1 MPQIGQINTLTIVD
15 SSPHGFYLDGG
26 TLGNILLPAR
36 YTPESKKTGDQIKVF
51 IYLDS
56 EDRLVATT
64 ETPFAKVGDFAFLR
78 ASAITQIG
86 AFLDWGL
93 SKDLFVPFREQKQKM
108 KEGYR
113 YLVYVYLDDATKR
126 IAASAKIEKF
136 LDNVSPRFNP
146 GEKVDLTII
155 EATDIGYK
163 AIINN
168 THTGLIYKNQTKRTY
183 EPGELTS
190 GYIIRI
196 REDEKIDLS
205 TEPIGYQAI
214 DGITGQ
220 IVEHLKTNRGFLPL
234 TDQSSPEEIQLILGV
249 SKKAFKK
256 AIGALYKQAI
266 IRLEDD
272 GIQLLKE

>member
-1 MPQIGQINTLTIVD
+1 MPQIGQINTLTIKD

-64 ETPFAKVGDFAFLR
+64 ETPFAKVGEFALLR

-108 KEGYR
+108 KEGQR

-136 LDNVSPRFNP
+136 LDNVSPHFKP
-146 GEKVDLTII
+146 GEKVDLTFI

-168 THTGLIYKNQTKRTY
+168 THTGLIYKNQASRIY
-183 EPGELTS
+183 EPGEHAS

-196 REDEKIDLS
+196 RDDEKIDLS
-205 TEPIGYQAI
+205 PEPVGYQAI
-214 DGITGQ
+214 DGISAQ
-220 IVEHLKTNRGFLPL
+220 LLEKLNTNRGFLPL
-234 TDQSSPEEIQLILGV
+234 TDQSSPEEIQLMLGI

-256 AIGALYKQAI
+256 AIGALYKQGK
-266 IRLEDD
+266 IRLEND
-272 GIQLLKE
+272 GIQLLEQ